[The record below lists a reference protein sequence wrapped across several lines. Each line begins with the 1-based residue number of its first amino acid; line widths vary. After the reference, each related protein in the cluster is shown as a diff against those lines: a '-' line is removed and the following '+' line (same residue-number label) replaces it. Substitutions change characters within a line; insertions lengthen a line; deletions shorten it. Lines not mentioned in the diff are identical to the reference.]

1 MVVSGRMLVLD
12 QTVTDSFTD
21 WVRDAEPRLRQAL
34 SAAYGSELG
43 REATADALA
52 YSWEHWDRVSG
63 KANPLGYVYGVGRKK
78 AHRMSL
84 RRRPVFFDVLPQR
97 LPEVEPLLPG
107 AVAGLS
113 EKQRIVVM
121 LVYCFEWSLSE
132 VAELLGV
139 EKPTV
144 QKHAERGLSR
154 LRKTLGV
161 EI

>member
-1 MVVSGRMLVLD
+1 M
-12 QTVTDSFTD
+12 
-21 WVRDAEPRLRQAL
+21 
-34 SAAYGSELG
+34 
-43 REATADALA
+43 
-52 YSWEHWDRVSG
+52 SG
-63 KANPLGYVYGVGRKK
+63 KANPVGYVYGVGRKK
-78 AHRMSL
+78 AHRMTL

-97 LPEVEPLLPG
+97 LPDVEPRLPA

-132 VAELLGV
+132 VAELLGM

-144 QKHAERGLSR
+144 QKHVERGLAR